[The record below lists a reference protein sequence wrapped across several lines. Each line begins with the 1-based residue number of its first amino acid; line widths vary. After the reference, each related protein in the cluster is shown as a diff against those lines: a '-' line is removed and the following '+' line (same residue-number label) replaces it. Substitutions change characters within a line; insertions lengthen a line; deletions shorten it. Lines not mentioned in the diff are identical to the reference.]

1 MTIKNQNVKLTKDGS
16 HTIFSDKFNETY
28 HSIHGAFQEAKH
40 VFIKHGISSFI
51 EKELDEINILEVGFG
66 TGLNALLTYNVADIN
81 KQKITYTSL
90 EPFPL
95 LFEQISSLNYFSF
108 FECPEEN
115 KTHFESLHTSIWEE
129 FHVFSSF
136 FSFQKKKITIEEYEE
151 DNLTFELI
159 YFDAFSPSTHP
170 EIWNVNVLK
179 KAFNLLKI
187 DGLLVTYCA
196 KGSFKRNLKSI
207 GFEVISVSGPPGKR
221 EMTIA
226 RKIN

>member
-1 MTIKNQNVKLTKDGS
+1 MTLKNQKVKLTRDGS
-16 HTIFSDKFNETY
+16 HTVFSEQFKETY

-40 VFIKHGISSFI
+40 VFIKHGVLAFL

-66 TGLNALLTYNVADIN
+66 TGLNALLTYDIADKK
-81 KQKITYTSL
+81 KQKIKYTSL

-95 LFEQISSLNYFSF
+95 FFEHISSLNYFSF
-108 FECPEEN
+108 FKCPEEK
-115 KTHFESLHTSIWEE
+115 KTHFECLHTTSWEC
-129 FHVFSSF
+129 FHQFSSF
-136 FSFQKKKITIEEYEE
+136 FSFQKKKITIEKYEE

-159 YFDAFSPSTHP
+159 FFDAFSPTTHP
-170 EIWNVNVLK
+170 EIWNINVLK

-196 KGSFKRNLKSI
+196 KGGFKRNLKSI
-207 GFEVISVSGPPGKR
+207 GFEVISAPGPPGKR

>member
-1 MTIKNQNVKLTKDGS
+1 MAFKNQKIKLTRDGS
-16 HTIFSDKFNETY
+16 HTVFSEQFKETY

-40 VFIKHGISSFI
+40 VFIKHGILSFL

-66 TGLNALLTYNVADIN
+66 TGLNALLTYDIADLK
-81 KQKITYTSL
+81 KQKIKYTSL

-95 LFEQISSLNYFSF
+95 FFEQISYLNYFSF
-108 FECPEEN
+108 FENPEA
-115 KTHFESLHTSIWEE
+115 KKSHYKSLHASTWEYW
-129 FHVFSSF
+129 HSFSSF
-136 FSFQKKKITIEEYEE
+136 FSFRKKKITIEAYEE
-151 DNLTFELI
+151 DNLTFDLI
-159 YFDAFSPSTHP
+159 YFDAFSPTTHP
-170 EIWNVNVLK
+170 EIWNINVLK

-196 KGSFKRNLKSI
+196 NGEFKRNLKSI
-207 GFEVISVSGPPGKR
+207 GFEVISAPGPPGKR